1 MTSTWMAVLATGLAA
16 AASAQELRQTPAP
29 DAIDRAAVEK
39 SIVATK
45 IAVEAGLTTGAPYS
59 AEAVN
64 EANQTLADGNRI
76 TQKTVTRVYRD
87 GEGRTRH
94 EELNDA
100 GEVVS
105 ASIVD
110 PVAHASYVLDPST
123 RTAYRGPMFAMA
135 AMFKGQPA
143 AMVATRNDK
152 QALEAAARVKLEKEL
167 GAARERTA
175 TGTAPPPPPPPPP
188 PAGGIAPP
196 PPPPPAPLPGM
207 RAKMVSEAKEGSKED
222 LGPQTIEGVNARGT
236 RTTWTIPAGAIGNL
250 QPIRIV
256 SEQWMSPDLQILVL
270 TKHSDPR
277 TGDNT
282 YRLQN
287 IVRAEPDRSLFT
299 VPPDYTLKESGIR
312 KE

>member
-1 MTSTWMAVLATGLAA
+1 MKPAWMVIVAVGFAA
-16 AASAQELRQTPAP
+16 AAPAQELRRTPAP
-29 DAIDRAAVEK
+29 ETLDRAAVER

-64 EANQTLADGNRI
+64 EVNQTLADGNRI
-76 TQKTVTRVYRD
+76 TQKSVTRVYRD
-87 GEGRTRH
+87 GEGRTRR

-110 PVAHASYVLDPST
+110 PVAHASYVLDPAA
-123 RTAYRGPMFAMA
+123 RTAYRGPMIAMA
-135 AMFKGQPA
+135 MSKVQRGA
-143 AMVATRNDK
+143 VATRDK

-167 GAARERTA
+167 GAARERSA
-175 TGTAPPPPPPPPP
+175 VRAVPPPPPPPPP
-188 PAGGIAPP
+188 PAAGTLPPP
-196 PPPPPAPLPGM
+196 PPPPPAPLAGM
-207 RAKMVSEAKEGSKED
+207 KAMMVSEQRDSTKED
-222 LGPQTIEGVNARGT
+222 LGRQTIEGVNATGT

-250 QPIRIV
+250 QPIKIV

-277 TGDNT
+277 TGENL

-287 IVRAEPDRSLFT
+287 IVRAEPDHSLFT
-299 VPPDYTLKESGIR
+299 VPADYTLKESGIR

>member
-1 MTSTWMAVLATGLAA
+1 MVVLAVGLAA
-16 AASAQELRQTPAP
+16 AASAQELRPTPAP
-29 DAIDRAAVEK
+29 DISDRAAVEK

-87 GEGRTRH
+87 GEGRTRR

-110 PVAHASYVLDPST
+110 PVAHASYVLDPAT

-135 AMFKGQPA
+135 TKFKEQPGA
-143 AMVATRNDK
+143 LVATRNDK

-175 TGTAPPPPPPPPP
+175 TGTTPPPPPPPPP
-188 PAGGIAPP
+188 PGGIAPP
-196 PPPPPAPLPGM
+196 PPPPPAPLAGM
-207 RAKMVSEAKEGSKED
+207 KARMVSEAKEGTRED
-222 LGPQTIEGVNARGT
+222 LGRQTIEGVNATGT
-236 RTTWTIPAGAIGNL
+236 RTTWTIPSGAIGNL
-250 QPIRIV
+250 QPIKIV
-256 SEQWMSPDLQILVL
+256 SEQWMSADLQILVL

-277 TGDNT
+277 TGENT

-299 VPPDYTLKESGIR
+299 VPADYTLRESGIR